1 MSRCVRGQRS
11 AVRAAAG
18 FAPASAFVVAFIL
31 TGLAGT
37 ARAPAQEQAPP
48 DASPGVSLPITEEGI
63 LIDRG
68 PATLSETTSTTT
80 GTLELLRSLEARH
93 GKSETLRGTFEQKK
107 VSEIFLEEIY
117 SKGEFWFHKPDR
129 FRVDYA
135 APDEMTNLIV
145 GNEIYLYMPE
155 FEQVEVYRFNS
166 DRERD
171 QQLHTMVLAFG
182 FKTEEIVMEY
192 EIHSSVDEEALS
204 NELRSGGLD
213 PGEIA
218 LLHFIPREGL
228 LQSSP
233 FTNLKVWIDK
243 ETLLP
248 HRVWFEDYNGDKT
261 TISVLEMEPDAD
273 MDDSIFEA
281 KFPGEPVFIR
291 KYSL

>member
-1 MSRCVRGQRS
+1 
-11 AVRAAAG
+11 
-18 FAPASAFVVAFIL
+18 
-31 TGLAGT
+31 
-37 ARAPAQEQAPP
+37 
-48 DASPGVSLPITEEGI
+48 
-63 LIDRG
+63 
-68 PATLSETTSTTT
+68 
-80 GTLELLRSLEARH
+80 
-93 GKSETLRGTFEQKK
+93 
-107 VSEIFLEEIY
+107 
-117 SKGEFWFHKPDR
+117 
-129 FRVDYA
+129 
-135 APDEMTNLIV
+135 
-145 GNEIYLYMPE
+145 
-155 FEQVEVYRFNS
+155 EQVEVYRFNS
-166 DRERD
+166 DRERN

-213 PGEIA
+213 PGAIA
-218 LLHFIPREGL
+218 LLHFIPLESL

-281 KFPGEPVFIR
+281 EFPGATVIEKF
-291 KYSL
+291 SL